1 MELKKTD
8 HGLQLI
14 IHEDSHEYAYFVDFL
29 SAKCEYRR
37 LHGGGRSQLIAKA
50 VGIKPKQTLK
60 VLDVTAGFG
69 QDAYVLA
76 CLGCKMTLLER
87 SPIIYQLL
95 EDGLQRAREN
105 ADFRTLNIQLHHFN
119 AIEYLT
125 QLNEDEYPDVIYVDP
140 MFPVRQKSAL
150 VKKEMRMLKAV
161 VGEDVDADE
170 LLTWA
175 LKKAAKR
182 VVVKRPK
189 LAPSLKGLSPDLIFK
204 GKSSRYDVYLCRQS
218 VV

>member
-8 HGLQLI
+8 LGLQLI
-14 IHEDSHEYAYFVDFL
+14 IHEDSHEYSYFVDFL
-29 SAKCEYRR
+29 SAKSEYRR

-76 CLGCKMTLLER
+76 CLGCEMTLLER

-105 ADFRTLNIQLHHFN
+105 VDFRILKMQLYQFN
-119 AIEYLT
+119 AIDYLN
-125 QLNEDEYPDVIYVDP
+125 QLGENNYPDVIYVDP

-161 VGEDVDADE
+161 VGEDVDADK
-170 LLTWA
+170 LLSLA
-175 LKKAAKR
+175 LKKAKKR

-189 LAPSLKGLSPDLIFK
+189 LAPPLSSMSPDLVFK
-204 GKSSRYDVYLCRQS
+204 GKSSRYDVYLSRQ
-218 VV
+218 VGV